1 MARWKVKNSE
11 RNAGK
16 CPARRLTLKEPPMSA
31 EIQHEIDEQRAA
43 ERRRAYVNRDL
54 PLLADYDDG
63 FDLGWDNPPTPPPG
77 GPR

>member
-16 CPARRLTLKEPPMSA
+16 RPARRLTLKEPPMSA

-43 ERRRAYVNRDL
+43 ERRRAYVN
-54 PLLADYDDG
+54 
-63 FDLGWDNPPTPPPG
+63 
-77 GPR
+77 